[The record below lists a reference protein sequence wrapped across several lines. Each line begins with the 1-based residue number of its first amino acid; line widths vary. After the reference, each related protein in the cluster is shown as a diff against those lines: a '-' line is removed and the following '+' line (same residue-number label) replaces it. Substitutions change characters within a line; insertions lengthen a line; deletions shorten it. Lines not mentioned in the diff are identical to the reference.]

1 MFKVLWDEQ
10 ALNDLKKIDYIEGKR
25 IVEKVDN
32 YLAKEPKKLG
42 KQLSAEYKG
51 LYRYRYRN
59 YRIIYQLF
67 EKEITIT
74 VVKVGHRSSVYQD

>member
-10 ALNDLKKIDYIEGKR
+10 ALNDLKQIDYSDAEK
-25 IVEKVDN
+25 IVQKVDN
-32 YLAKEPKKLG
+32 RLSREPKKLG
-42 KQLSAEYKG
+42 KQLSAEYRG

-67 EKEITIT
+67 EQEITIT
-74 VVKVGHRSSVYQD
+74 VIKVGHRSSVYK